1 VTVVSLEQAVAAPMA
16 TRHLADM
23 GARVI
28 KVERPDGGDFARA
41 YDHTVRGMSSH
52 FVWLNRGKESVALDL
67 KQPASLNVL
76 MRLIERADIFVQN
89 LSQGA
94 AERLGLGAAE
104 LRARHPRLIT
114 CSISGY
120 GSSGPYRDRKA
131 YDLLIQCEAGVV
143 ALTGTEDAP
152 AKVGIAVA
160 DIAAAMYAGQGML
173 MALYHRE
180 RTGVGASIEV
190 SLFDSLA
197 EWMGYPAYFT
207 GYGTDAPPRSG
218 AAHATIAPYGP
229 YRVADGTVFLAVQN
243 QPEWASLCRVVVG
256 QPDLA
261 RDPRF
266 ETNSDRVAN
275 RSALDEIL
283 DGYFAGQTA
292 AELRQR
298 LDLAR
303 IAHAGLNTVREFLD
317 HPQLAAR
324 GRWREVGSPVGPLR
338 ALEPPIGFDQLEA
351 AMRPIP
357 ALGQHT
363 AAILAELGI
372 SPPD

>member
-1 VTVVSLEQAVAAPMA
+1 
-16 TRHLADM
+16 
-23 GARVI
+23 
-28 KVERPDGGDFARA
+28 
-41 YDHTVRGMSSH
+41 
-52 FVWLNRGKESVALDL
+52 
-67 KQPASLNVL
+67 
-76 MRLIERADIFVQN
+76 
-89 LSQGA
+89 
-94 AERLGLGAAE
+94 
-104 LRARHPRLIT
+104 
-114 CSISGY
+114 
-120 GSSGPYRDRKA
+120 
-131 YDLLIQCEAGVV
+131 
-143 ALTGTEDAP
+143 
-152 AKVGIAVA
+152 
-160 DIAAAMYAGQGML
+160 ML

-338 ALEPPIGFDQLEA
+338 ALEPPIGFDKLEA